1 MPTRKRNTLACGFVE
16 DDLIA
21 EALGENSGVVQQTVR
36 SHLAACPECAQR
48 LEQYKQVRFQLGS
61 LPASEAGLAAARRA
75 LNTQLAQLTQ
85 DTRPRLV
92 LSLWQSPLGP
102 LRIGTT
108 DKGVALVEFVSPDDP
123 DSGAKRLGEKFAQ
136 FSFAQAE
143 GNEGHTALTRK
154 LEAYLNGSRH
164 ALDWAL
170 DDGLMRSDFQRQVLQ
185 AARAIPYGSLT
196 TYLGLAERIGQPK
209 AVRAVAQSLRY
220 NPVPI
225 RIPCHRI
232 IGSNG
237 SLTGYAG
244 NKIALKRDILAVE
257 GIPTV
262 PSRSGFAIAQDRL
275 YIGRQAERI
284 FCRPGCKAAQGIRAG
299 NRLFIASRPRAEEMG
314 YAPCGVC
321 RPDLRPLHPEA
332 EPGLF

>member
-1 MPTRKRNTLACGFVE
+1 MPTQKRNTLSCGFAE

-21 EALGENSGVVQQTVR
+21 EALGENPQLIQQKVR
-36 SHLAACPECAQR
+36 SHLTACPDCAQR

-61 LPASEAGLAAARRA
+61 SPTSETGLAAARRA
-75 LNTQLAQLTQ
+75 LNTQLAQLTR

-108 DKGVALVEFVSPDDP
+108 DKGVALVEFVSPDDLG
-123 DSGAKRLGEKFAQ
+123 SGAKRLREKFAQ
-136 FSFAQAE
+136 FSLEQAE
-143 GNEGHTALTRK
+143 GHGGHAALTQK
-154 LEAYLNGSRH
+154 LESYLNGSRH
-164 ALDWAL
+164 ALEWMI

-185 AARAIPYGSLT
+185 AAREVPYGSLT
-196 TYLGLAERIGQPK
+196 TYLGLAERIGRPT
-209 AVRAVAQSLRY
+209 AVRAVAQALRY
-220 NPVPI
+220 NPLPI
-225 RIPCHRI
+225 RIPCHRV

-262 PSRSGFAIAQDRL
+262 SSRSGFAIAQDRL
-275 YIGRQAERI
+275 YVGRQAERI
-284 FCRPGCKAAQGIRAG
+284 FCRPGCEAAQGIQAG
-299 NRLFIASRPRAEEMG
+299 NRLFIASRTRAEEIG

-321 RPDLRPLHPEA
+321 RPDHRPLHLET
-332 EPGLF
+332 EPSLF

>member
-1 MPTRKRNTLACGFVE
+1 MPTRKRNTRSCGFAE
-16 DDLIA
+16 DALIA
-21 EALGENSGVVQQTVR
+21 EALGENPQGIQQAVR
-36 SHLAACPECAQR
+36 SHLTVCPACAQR
-48 LEQYKQVRFQLGS
+48 LEQYTQVRFQLGS

-75 LNTQLAQLTQ
+75 LNTQLAQLTR

-92 LSLWQSPLGP
+92 LSLWHSPLGP
-102 LRIGTT
+102 LQIGTT
-108 DKGVALVEFVSPDDP
+108 DKGVALVAFVSPDDP
-123 DSGAKRLGEKFAQ
+123 ESGAERLGEKFAQ
-136 FSFAQAE
+136 FSFEQAE

-164 ALDWAL
+164 ALDWVI

-185 AARAIPYGSLT
+185 AAREVPYGSLT
-196 TYLGLAERIGQPK
+196 TYLGLAERIGRPT
-209 AVRAVAQSLRY
+209 AVRAVAQALRY
-220 NPVPI
+220 NPLPI

-232 IGSNG
+232 VGTTG

-275 YIGRQAERI
+275 YVGRQAERI
-284 FCRPGCKAAQGIRAG
+284 FCRPGCEASQGIRAG
-299 NRLFIASRPRAEEMG
+299 NRLFIASRTRAEEIG

-321 RPDLRPLHPEA
+321 RPDRRPFYMET